1 MPKRIPVDELRP
13 GMHVEDIGLHWI
25 DAPYLY
31 SRPGPVCSIRE
42 IETIKRQ
49 GYKYVYIDPEKGTAD
64 AGLNSGIEGLDP
76 MGRAAPDHAPD
87 PPEVTLEEEL
97 PVAAKIYVD
106 TLQYVHRLLAGFVD
120 NGPELFEEA
129 RSHVDAL
136 LQSVARNQNALLT
149 LSKLREHDQYT
160 YTHCVNVAALSII
173 VGRSQ
178 GLTREEQVLLGTAGL
193 FHDIGKEHI
202 PRHILG
208 KPGRL
213 TDAEYRIVRRHPEEG
228 YAIMRGLPGISG
240 RVLRAIL
247 EHHEKHNGTGYPARL
262 SGDQID
268 PLSAI
273 VTVADIY
280 DALTSDRIY
289 RKSVVM
295 QRALQI
301 LFSMRGEELRAELV
315 EQFVKCMGVYPPG
328 SFVRLSN
335 GAYGVVTEVD
345 SERLLQPKVRVI
357 LDRGMLPVKPRLIDL
372 ARLRREEVDALRIES
387 CLDPREFGVD
397 LAQALS

>member
-1 MPKRIPVDELRP
+1 MLKRIPVDELRT
-13 GMHVEDIGLHWI
+13 GMHVEDIGMHWI

-31 SRPGPVCSIRE
+31 SRTGPIGSSRE
-42 IETIKRQ
+42 IESIKRQ
-49 GYKYVYIDPEKGTAD
+49 GYKYAYIDPEKGIPVEGTR
-64 AGLNSGIEGLDP
+64 SGIEGLGQ
-76 MGRAAPDHAPD
+76 MCKAAPDPAPVC
-87 PPEVTLEEEL
+87 PEVPFEEEL
-97 PVAAKIYVD
+97 TVAAKVYADALLYVR
-106 TLQYVHRLLAGFVD
+106 RLLAGFVEK
-120 NGPELFEEA
+120 GPALYEEA
-129 RSHVDAL
+129 RPHVDAL
-136 LQSVARNQNALLT
+136 LESVIRNQNALLT

-160 YTHCVNVAALSII
+160 YTHCVNVAALSMI
-173 VGRSQ
+173 VGRHQ
-178 GLTREEQVLLGTAGL
+178 GLPREEQILLGTAGL

-208 KPGRL
+208 KPGSL

-228 YAIMRGLPGISG
+228 YAIMRGVPGISG
-240 RVLRAIL
+240 RILRVIL

-268 PLSAI
+268 QFSGI
-273 VTVADIY
+273 VSMADIY

-301 LFSMRGEELRAELV
+301 LFAMRGEELRADLV

-335 GAYGVVTEVD
+335 GVYGVVTEVD
-345 SERLLQPKVRVI
+345 TERLLLPKVRVI
-357 LDRGMLPVKPRLIDL
+357 LDGGMLPVKPRLIDL
-372 ARLRREEVDALRIES
+372 ARLRRTGVDALRIDT
-387 CLDPREFGVD
+387 CLDPRAFGVD
-397 LAQALS
+397 MAQALS